1 MRHRLRNLIAL
12 GSALAC
18 LVGGVAVAQDKPAD
32 NMDVLREKLRADKK
46 VVVAEVLQ
54 LTEGE
59 AKAFWP
65 VYNAYQSD
73 MVAHYDRLLKLID
86 TYAKSYDSMTDETAT
101 SLLKQYLGL
110 ERDHV
115 AILTAYLP
123 RFQKVLPPKKVARL
137 YQVENKA
144 RALVNYELARG
155 IPLAK

>member
-1 MRHRLRNLIAL
+1 MRHALRGLIAL
-12 GSALAC
+12 GSSLAC
-18 LVGGVAVAQDKPAD
+18 LGGGVAIAQDKPAD
-32 NMDVLREKLRADKK
+32 NMDVLREKARADKK
-46 VVVAEVLQ
+46 VVVAAVLE

-59 AKAFWP
+59 AKVFWP

-86 TYAKSYDSMTDETAT
+86 TYAKSYDSMTDQTAT
-101 SLLKQYLGL
+101 SLLKQYLDL

-115 AILTAYLP
+115 ALLTSYLP
-123 RFQKVLPPKKVARL
+123 RFSKVLPPRKVAKL

-155 IPLAK
+155 IPLVK

>member
-1 MRHRLRNLIAL
+1 MRLRNLVAL
-12 GSALAC
+12 GSTLVC
-18 LVGGVAVAQDKPAD
+18 LMGGVVVAQDKPAD
-32 NMDVLREKLRADKK
+32 NMEVLREKLRADKK
-46 VVVAEVLQ
+46 AVVAEVLQ

-73 MVAHYDRLLKLID
+73 MVTHYDRVLKLLE
-86 TYAKSYDSMTDETAT
+86 TYAASYDSMTDETAT
-101 SLLKQYLGL
+101 SLLKQFLGL

-115 AILTAYLP
+115 ALLTSYLP
-123 RFQKVLPPKKVARL
+123 RFQKVLPPKKVAKL

-155 IPLAK
+155 IPLVK